1 MQRQY
6 IPKFT
11 TLSYL
16 VRSTDYFQINK
27 ENKEKSRKIGI
38 NRSKMK
44 ILKIWKKIFNISG
57 PRVPHAKNQPP
68 RSKTVAYM
76 QITEWRRKWRRR
88 THFFA
93 ITATWNRFSSMR
105 HTSFYW
111 PPQVQSLR
119 KCRYFVKSHIIGP
132 LIDEKRFLFAVIAKK
147 WVLLLHFLR
156 HSVICM

>member
-1 MQRQY
+1 MWKKIVFSPKPEVVFKLDKNGDRNQLNLMQRQY

-44 ILKIWKKIFNISG
+44 ILKIWKKIFHISG

-93 ITATWNRFSSMR
+93 ITATWNRFSSM
-105 HTSFYW
+105 SG
-111 PPQVQSLR
+111 PISLW
-119 KCRYFVKSHIIGP
+119 KIGKS
-132 LIDEKRFLFAVIAKK
+132 RFFKYPK
-147 WVLLLHFLR
+147 
-156 HSVICM
+156 

>member
-1 MQRQY
+1 MQRQYIKKNVSTSFGSVLESLWQKIVFPPKPEVVFKLDKNGDRNQLNLMQRQY

-44 ILKIWKKIFNISG
+44 ILKIWKQIVHISG

-88 THFFA
+88 THFFE
-93 ITATWNRFSSMR
+93 NYHFS
-105 HTSFYW
+105 F
-111 PPQVQSLR
+111 R
-119 KCRYFVKSHIIGP
+119 KFP
-132 LIDEKRFLFAVIAKK
+132 FLINERSD
-147 WVLLLHFLR
+147 
-156 HSVICM
+156 M